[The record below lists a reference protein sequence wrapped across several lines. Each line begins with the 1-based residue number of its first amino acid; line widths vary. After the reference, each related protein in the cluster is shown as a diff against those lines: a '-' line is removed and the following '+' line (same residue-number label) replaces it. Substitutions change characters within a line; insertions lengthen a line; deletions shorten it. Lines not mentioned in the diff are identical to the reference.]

1 MAWLMA
7 YDIADQK
14 RWRKVYALATDYGYR
29 LQYSLFWM
37 PIEVSTQRMLERH
50 LNGIID
56 PRHDDIRF
64 YAFPDNAWAW
74 LSGPCPWAEGVQSS
88 FSRRFSKAW
97 HDVNIPPSG
106 KR

>member
-7 YDIADQK
+7 YDIADPK
-14 RWRKVYALATDYGYR
+14 RWRKVYALANDYGHR

-37 PIEVSTQRMLERH
+37 PIESSTQRMLERR
-50 LNGIID
+50 LIDIID

-74 LSGPCPWAEGVQSS
+74 LSGPCPWIEGVQCSL
-88 FSRRFSKAW
+88 SRRFGKAW
-97 HDVNIPPSG
+97 HDTRLSPLG
-106 KR
+106 RM